1 MILCWGRHGKAGGC
15 RSKKRIKTMTARETF
30 RVEGGLAQLGEHLP
44 CKQGVESSNLL
55 VSTAGEPAKPYLENR
70 IPRHR
75 HPRSGK
81 AGGPPER
88 NGKDNENQR
97 RNEREAA
104 GPHARG
110 RRPGSSWKGR
120 GADALALGADERRDK
135 LRKAAGSGT
144 CAKIRRFLN
153 GETHAGK
160 TRISAGESIARGGEP
175 GELKHLSSRRR
186 RKQK

>member
-1 MILCWGRHGKAGGC
+1 MILGD
-15 RSKKRIKTMTARETF
+15 ARES
-30 RVEGGLAQLGEHLP
+30 RRPPDMKKEKRPEGRGGLAQLGEHLP

-55 VSTAGEPAKPYLENR
+55 VSTAGEPAEPYLENR

-75 HPRSGK
+75 HPRPGK

-110 RRPGSSWKGR
+110 
-120 GADALALGADERRDK
+120 A
-135 LRKAAGSGT
+135 AAGV
-144 CAKIRRFLN
+144 KLER
-153 GETHAGK
+153 
-160 TRISAGESIARGGEP
+160 ARGGCL
-175 GELKHLSSRRR
+175 GTGSRRKTRQAAKSCGERHMREDPQVSEWGNPCGEDPHIRGGIHSPR
-186 RKQK
+186 RGTRRTETSK

>member
-1 MILCWGRHGKAGGC
+1 MILGD
-15 RSKKRIKTMTARETF
+15 ARES
-30 RVEGGLAQLGEHLP
+30 RRPPDMKKEKRPEGRGGLAQLGEHLP

-97 RNEREAA
+97 RNERKAA